1 MADPQSSR
9 DRTMAAYYVRHI
21 ADEIRGMGVDV
32 KRWLELSRLTEK
44 QLADPALVIPH
55 ATFHQ
60 LFLDA
65 VAMARE
71 PALGLFVG
79 ERLVG
84 STHGI
89 VGYASLNSGTLRA
102 AVELLERYMPL
113 RMPLVAVSHQSSRS
127 EVRVRVTEVYPLGE
141 LQRTLLEAVVL
152 AIKNLLDSSSMG
164 VCQVQYVTFP
174 FAAPKYA
181 NLARQFFKCDVR
193 YGNSCAGF
201 VLPAK
206 VMNIP
211 LRLADPA
218 AFKEAARIC
227 QRELDKLTAN
237 ETVAARVRR
246 LLLEKQTGF
255 PSLQVTARHFHVTP
269 RTLHRRLQEEG
280 TSFRD
285 LLEEV
290 RQTLAVEHLRAG
302 RFTIAEIAYTLGY
315 SDTTNFRRAFK
326 RWESISPA
334 AYRARQRNLPAATDR
349 A

>member
-1 MADPQSSR
+1 MP
-9 DRTMAAYYVRHI
+9 AYYVRHL

-32 KRWLELSRLTEK
+32 KRWLELSGLTEK
-44 QLADPALVIPH
+44 QLSDPALVIPH
-55 ATFHQ
+55 ATFHK
-60 LFLDA
+60 LFLNA
-65 VAMARE
+65 AAMARE
-71 PALGLFVG
+71 PALGLFVA
-79 ERLVG
+79 ERLIG

-89 VGYASLNSGTLRA
+89 VGFAALNSGTLRK

-113 RMPLVAVSHQSSRS
+113 RMPLVAVSHQSRGSAL
-127 EVRVRVTEVYPLGE
+127 RVRVTEVYPLGE
-141 LQRTLLEAVVL
+141 LQRMLLEAAVL
-152 AIKNLLDSSSMG
+152 TTKNLLDSSSMG
-164 VCQVQYVTFP
+164 VCRVQRVTFP

-181 NLARQFFKCDVR
+181 SLARQFFKCDVR
-193 YGNSCAGF
+193 YGDSWAGF

-206 VMNIP
+206 GIDIP

-218 AFKEAARIC
+218 AFQEAARIC
-227 QRELDKLTAN
+227 QQELDKLTAN
-237 ETVAARVRR
+237 ETTAARVRR

-302 RFTIAEIAYTLGY
+302 RFTIEEIAYTLGY
-315 SDTTNFRRAFK
+315 SDTANFRRAFK
-326 RWESISPA
+326 RWESVSPA
-334 AYRARQRNLPAATDR
+334 AYRGHQQCLPAAS
-349 A
+349 

>member
-1 MADPQSSR
+1 
-9 DRTMAAYYVRHI
+9 
-21 ADEIRGMGVDV
+21 
-32 KRWLELSRLTEK
+32 
-44 QLADPALVIPH
+44 
-55 ATFHQ
+55 
-60 LFLDA
+60 
-65 VAMARE
+65 
-71 PALGLFVG
+71 
-79 ERLVG
+79 
-84 STHGI
+84 
-89 VGYASLNSGTLRA
+89 
-102 AVELLERYMPL
+102 
-113 RMPLVAVSHQSSRS
+113 
-127 EVRVRVTEVYPLGE
+127 
-141 LQRTLLEAVVL
+141 
-152 AIKNLLDSSSMG
+152 MG

-201 VLPAK
+201 RPTGESDGD
-206 VMNIP
+206 IP
-211 LRLADPA
+211 LRRADPA

-290 RQTLAVEHLRAG
+290 RQTLAVEHLELAASPSLRSPTPSVIPTPQISGAHSSAG
-302 RFTIAEIAYTLGY
+302 SRFLPRP
-315 SDTTNFRRAFK
+315 D
-326 RWESISPA
+326 
-334 AYRARQRNLPAATDR
+334 RARQRNLPAATDR